1 MGMISAGA
9 SAIMMALSLQA
20 APQHA
25 DPAAAPPTQLR
36 SIIVDGRR
44 LEEAA
49 RAYVEQVGEPPR
61 GTRLARWSRPVCVS
75 MTNMQPRFA
84 QFVIDRIAA
93 NTLDAG
99 ADVGGP
105 GCRPNVIILATMD
118 GPALARRLVDEAGL
132 GFRPAINH
140 TNLTRDALAN
150 FQNSDAPVRWWNVV
164 MPVTTDTGD
173 IAIALRGDSVVDGG
187 KFRMIQVRDGSRIR
201 SNIRYDMAWTIVII
215 DMNRTNGVPLGV
227 LADYVSMVSL
237 AQVDA
242 EADLTGQDTVM
253 NLFED
258 PAAVDS
264 LTQWDKDYLAA
275 LYATP
280 PDRVGTAQQEGAV
293 VRTLTRQRRA
303 DDEAARTPVVDLP
316 GENGR

>member
-1 MGMISAGA
+1 
-9 SAIMMALSLQA
+9 
-20 APQHA
+20 
-25 DPAAAPPTQLR
+25 
-36 SIIVDGRR
+36 
-44 LEEAA
+44 
-49 RAYVEQVGEPPR
+49 
-61 GTRLARWSRPVCVS
+61 